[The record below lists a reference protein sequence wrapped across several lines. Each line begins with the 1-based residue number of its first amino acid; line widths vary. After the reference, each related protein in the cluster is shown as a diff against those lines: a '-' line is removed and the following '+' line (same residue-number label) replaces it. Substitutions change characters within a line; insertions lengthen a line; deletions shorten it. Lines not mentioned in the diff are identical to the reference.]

1 MTRTQIQQL
10 VVVLFL
16 ILFVGVFLISKK
28 APESGSV
35 TPSPSGTPETAPH
48 PAEPAA
54 PASQVPAPDL
64 SIPRDVFLL
73 PALLLQRLQQ
83 RERENLELEQQKALE
98 KNPKQEALS
107 AEQAGITDL
116 ELQGI
121 FWGVAKP
128 QAIINRQIVSV
139 GDRVDAAEVE
149 SITWDSVILWI
160 DGKKIELKPETFRS
174 SDNSKEGKPTRS
186 RSSPMNLR

>member
-10 VVVLFL
+10 VVVLL
-16 ILFVGVFLISKK
+16 LVLFVGVFLISKK

-35 TPSPSGTPETAPH
+35 MTPSPRRVSEKAANPVEPTA
-48 PAEPAA
+48 A
-54 PASQVPAPDL
+54 ASQASAPDL
-64 SIPRDVFLL
+64 SIPRDIFLL

-83 RERENLELEQQKALE
+83 REQENLELEQRKTLE
-98 KNPKQEALS
+98 RNPKQEALP
-107 AEQAGITDL
+107 AQQLGITDF

-139 GDRVDAAEVE
+139 GDHVESAEVE
-149 SITWDSVILWI
+149 SITQDSVILLMA
-160 DGKKIELKPETFRS
+160 GQRIELKPDTFRS
-174 SDNSKEGKPTRS
+174 SDDSKAGQPTRT
-186 RSSPMNLR
+186 RK

>member
-10 VVVLFL
+10 VVALFL
-16 ILFVGVFLISKK
+16 ILFVGVFLINKK

-35 TPSPSGTPETAPH
+35 TPNPSRTPETAVN

-54 PASQVPAPDL
+54 PAPQAPAPDL

-83 RERENLELEQQKALE
+83 REREHLELEQQRALE
-98 KNPKQEALS
+98 RIPKPEALS
-107 AEQAGITDL
+107 AQQAGITDL

-149 SITWDSVILWI
+149 SITQDSVILLL
-160 DGKKIELKPETFRS
+160 DGRKIELKPETFRS
-174 SDNSKEGKPTRS
+174 SDNGKEGQPTRK
-186 RSSPMNLR
+186 

>member
-16 ILFVGVFLISKK
+16 ILFVGVFLINKK

-35 TPSPSGTPETAPH
+35 TTNPSRTPETAVH

-54 PASQVPAPDL
+54 PAPQAPAPDL
-64 SIPRDVFLL
+64 DIPRDVFLL

-83 RERENLELEQQKALE
+83 RERENLELEQQRALE
-98 KNPKQEALS
+98 KNPKQEALP
-107 AEQAGITDL
+107 AQQLGITDF

-121 FWGVAKP
+121 FWGLAKP
-128 QAIINRQIVSV
+128 QAIINRRIVSV
-139 GDRVDAAEVE
+139 GDRVGTAEVE
-149 SITWDSVILWI
+149 SITPDSVILLLA
-160 DGKKIELKPETFRS
+160 GQRIELKPDTFRS
-174 SDNSKEGKPTRS
+174 SDNSKAGQPTRT
-186 RSSPMNLR
+186 RK

>member
-10 VVVLFL
+10 VAVLFL
-16 ILFVGVFLISKK
+16 ILFVGVFLINKK

-35 TPSPSGTPETAPH
+35 TPSPSGTPERAINPE
-48 PAEPAA
+48 EPAA
-54 PASQVPAPDL
+54 PASQVSAPDL

-73 PALLLQRLQQ
+73 PTLLLQRLQQ
-83 RERENLELEQQKALE
+83 RQRENLELAQQKALE

-107 AEQAGITDL
+107 AQQVGITDL

-139 GDRVDAAEVE
+139 GDRVGTAEVE
-149 SITWDSVILWI
+149 SITPDSVILLLAGQRI
-160 DGKKIELKPETFRS
+160 KLKPETFRS
-174 SDNSKEGKPTRS
+174 SDDSKAGQPTRT
-186 RSSPMNLR
+186 RK